1 MPAWGK
7 VGERYSPVAL
17 KVFALANSH
26 IPAQNCARPPMK
38 STIPTIVSVSWMFQ
52 TEALNRDSI
61 KVVDAKANRPPVTP
75 SGRLI
80 K

>member
-1 MPAWGK
+1 M
-7 VGERYSPVAL
+7 AL
-17 KVFALANSH
+17 KVFALANFH

-52 TEALNRDSI
+52 TEALN